1 MKQVPIRLFVSL
13 ALLSAAVVSADDVY
27 RYTAEPIHISAPG
40 SEIDPALFTGGG
52 GVEPSERLRAGYD
65 AFSEGEYETALG
77 RFKELT
83 RDEPFYANALYG
95 RALCQQSLGRVND
108 AVYEYNRL
116 ISYTDSLPAG
126 DPERRFRK
134 LALESLVR
142 LLYENPPPEGTATKL
157 QMILGPED
165 NKDALYLLGSLHREY
180 AEYEE
185 ALEIFNLLYDQAPDV
200 RENLRLLFAR
210 AEVTELQAPIVR
222 DSDEQYRRAVELYER
237 VVEVGEREL
246 TDEGD
251 ADIAYYVVRA
261 LGRLGLYHQRRAE
274 QLKYGG
280 ASFLPTVEAD
290 NGLELLIDE
299 SELEETDRS
308 YIYSRNRITR
318 FLDNYSAVIALL
330 YTYNVAVPRPDHRL
344 DLQITISPDGAVMDL
359 EVLESNLPPS
369 FTDQLTSM
377 VAAWRFPPGRKRV
390 VAVYPIVFD
399 GEGDR

>member
-1 MKQVPIRLFVSL
+1 M
-13 ALLSAAVVSADDVY
+13 
-27 RYTAEPIHISAPG
+27 
-40 SEIDPALFTGGG
+40 
-52 GVEPSERLRAGYD
+52 
-65 AFSEGEYETALG
+65 
-77 RFKELT
+77 
-83 RDEPFYANALYG
+83 
-95 RALCQQSLGRVND
+95 
-108 AVYEYNRL
+108 
-116 ISYTDSLPAG
+116 
-126 DPERRFRK
+126 
-134 LALESLVR
+134 R

-157 QMILGPED
+157 QMILGAED

-185 ALEIFNLLYDQAPDV
+185 ALEIFDLLYDQAPDV
-200 RENLRLLFAR
+200 RENLRLLYAR
-210 AEVTELQAPIVR
+210 AEVTELKAPIVL
-222 DSDEQYRRAVELYER
+222 DSDEQYRRAVELYET

-246 TDEGD
+246 TSEAD

-280 ASFLPTVEAD
+280 ASYLPTVESG

-330 YTYNVAVPRPDHRL
+330 YDVNVAVPDAAHRL
-344 DLQITISPDGAVMDL
+344 DLQITIDPDGTVVDL
-359 EVLESNLPPS
+359 TVLDSNLPPV
-369 FTDQLTSM
+369 FTDELTSM
-377 VAAWRFPPGRKRV
+377 VAAWRFPPGRKQV
-390 VAVYPIVFD
+390 VAVYPIIFD